1 VLTRIEWAQQVGQKM
16 PEGFDSAAIAEM
28 GLGAVLQPATKTAMA
43 QAESQSDAL
52 ALLLCSPEFQRR

>member
-1 VLTRIEWAQQVGQKM
+1 MGVG
-16 PEGFDSAAIAEM
+16 P
-28 GLGAVLQPATKTAMA
+28 LLQPATKVAMA